1 MINENKHIINR
12 KMILVSRSLN
22 QRGLA
27 KILEITP
34 AAIQQAIS
42 GGSTTYRLHRKIADY
57 LRVPMVQFW
66 PELYDNMGQVSHDAT
81 VKRDNELNK
90 VNT

>member
-12 KMILVSRSLN
+12 KMILVSKSIN
-22 QRGLA
+22 QRTLA
-27 KILEITP
+27 KKLEITP
-34 AAIQQAIS
+34 AAVQQAIS

-66 PELYDNMGQVSHDAT
+66 PELYDNMNQVSHDAT
-81 VKRDNELNK
+81 VNEN
-90 VNT
+90 VNIVN

>member
-1 MINENKHIINR
+1 
-12 KMILVSRSLN
+12 
-22 QRGLA
+22 
-27 KILEITP
+27 
-34 AAIQQAIS
+34 
-42 GGSTTYRLHRKIADY
+42 
-57 LRVPMVQFW
+57 MVQFW

>member
-12 KMILVSRSLN
+12 KMILVSKSIN
-22 QRGLA
+22 QRTLA
-27 KILEITP
+27 KKLEITP
-34 AAIQQAIS
+34 AAVQQAIS

-66 PELYDNMGQVSHDAT
+66 PELYDNLNQVSHDAT
-81 VKRDNELNK
+81 VIEN
-90 VNT
+90 VNSVN

>member
-12 KMILVSRSLN
+12 KMILVSKSIN
-22 QRGLA
+22 QRTLA
-27 KILEITP
+27 KKLEITP

-66 PELYDNMGQVSHDAT
+66 PELYDNMNQVSHDAT
-81 VKRDNELNK
+81 VNEN
-90 VNT
+90 VNIVN